1 MSVPKNVL
9 WFEVLLYTALALDA
23 LSVALADHRGT
34 AGLLLTSMAAALIM
48 FQFYL
53 VRIAVQRRAGWPR
66 WVLLAA
72 LILAA
77 LSLVE
82 AAAGDGVRL
91 YNVIEIVSCALAAFG
106 LYLSFTGGAQS
117 WFE

>member
-1 MSVPKNVL
+1 MSVPKNVF

-23 LSVALADHRGT
+23 LSVVFANHRTSAD
-34 AGLLLTSMAAALIM
+34 LLLTSMAAALIL

-53 VRIAVQRRAGWPR
+53 VRIAVQRRAGWTR
-66 WVLLAA
+66 WALVAA
-72 LILAA
+72 LGLAA
-77 LSLVE
+77 LSLVQV
-82 AAAGDGVRL
+82 AAGGGIRL

-106 LYLSFTGGAQS
+106 LYLSFTGDAQS